1 MDVISTGP
9 SHSDIQPNQGGAVI
23 PHAQGRVALPKD
35 RKIRLA
41 LLGENDA
48 AAASILEYLATQ
60 GVVANQYATL
70 TGLIDGLSPSSGLA
84 PPDVVILEAAA
95 MLGGALPRLSRIRRV
110 TEVPCIVLGDDV
122 DEVARIVL
130 LEAGAD
136 DCLVMPV
143 SPREILARARA
154 LLRRLD
160 PAIRDSASLD
170 PVPRVGP
177 ERAPATNRIDLGQG
191 WTLCHSRRDLYRP
204 GGERCLL
211 TTAEFDLLDCLVQR
225 AGTAV
230 TREDICRIVYRRP
243 YWAEDRSVDNLIV
256 RLRRKLETDTRRPE
270 VLHTIRSMGY
280 MFAGFPNSLPA
291 VGSKS
296 G

>member
-1 MDVISTGP
+1 MPLDLGE
-9 SHSDIQPNQGGAVI
+9 
-23 PHAQGRVALPKD
+23 VALPKD
-35 RKIRLA
+35 HKVRLA

-48 AAASILEYLATQ
+48 VAAHILAYLSTQSIDADKYFILSD
-60 GVVANQYATL
+60 
-70 TGLIDGLSPSSGLA
+70 LIDRLSSDGGWA
-84 PPDVVILEAAA
+84 PPDVVILESTA

-110 TEVPCIVLGDDV
+110 SDVPCIILGEDA

-143 SPREILARARA
+143 SPREILARIRA

-160 PAIRDSASLD
+160 PASRDPASLA
-170 PVPRVGP
+170 PVPRADR
-177 ERAPATNRIDLGQG
+177 EPAAAANRVDLGQG
-191 WTLCHSRRDLYRP
+191 WTLCHKRRDLYRP

-243 YWAEDRSVDNLIV
+243 YWAEDRSVDNLVV

-280 MFAGFPNSLPA
+280 MFAGFPTSLSPL
-291 VGSKS
+291 GSKP

>member
-1 MDVISTGP
+1 MSLDLGEVP
-9 SHSDIQPNQGGAVI
+9 
-23 PHAQGRVALPKD
+23 LPKD
-35 RKIRLA
+35 HKIRLA
-41 LLGENDA
+41 LLGEDDA
-48 AAASILEYLATQ
+48 AAANILDYLSTQ
-60 GVVANQYATL
+60 GIYADKYSTL
-70 TGLIDGLSPSSGLA
+70 SDLMDRLSPDGGLA
-84 PPDVVILEAAA
+84 PPHVVILESAA

-110 TEVPCIVLGDDV
+110 SEVPCIILGEDA

-143 SPREILARARA
+143 SPREILARIRA

-160 PAIRDSASLD
+160 PASRDPASLA
-170 PVPRVGP
+170 PVPRADR
-177 ERAPATNRIDLGQG
+177 EPAAANRVDLGQG
-191 WTLCHSRRDLYRP
+191 WGLCHKRRDLYRP

-243 YWAEDRSVDNLIV
+243 YWAEDRSVDNLVV

-280 MFAGFPNSLPA
+280 MFAGFPNSLPP
-291 VGSKS
+291 VGAKPS
-296 G
+296 